1 MVSRRM
7 RLDNPVT
14 DVEFALPRWDEED
27 AHWQEIDERIP
38 ECHLA
43 RRIDQGVDQLDLT
56 RLFRVYEGRGSPPL
70 RPDLMLKIVMYE
82 TAIGKPSPAEW
93 FRDTRDS
100 DTVKW
105 LGFGIQPSRSACYE
119 FRDRLQPYWDVWN
132 EQVLHSA
139 REQDFTSA
147 HRVAQDGTTIA
158 ANASRHKLVN
168 QDTLQRRI
176 GELDSAIAAD
186 EQGKSPE
193 VVREW
198 MAKYPHTRSQQRTRY
213 QRAAERMEELHT
225 QNQERRAC
233 KRRPLEKIVVST
245 SDPESAC
252 GRDKLS
258 VFRPLYNVQL
268 HYDVDSPFILGYE
281 VFPQA
286 NDNGTLGTLIE
297 RTTELVGVKPEILL
311 ADSTYASILD
321 LEVCQQ
327 NNIKLYAPVSE
338 NDYSEKKQRKPQTN
352 QFTQLPKSNFTWLP
366 DEATYVC
373 PQGHRLESEKTSWV
387 KRSGSQRLR
396 NTTYR
401 CSADH
406 CRACPVRDA
415 CTPTPDKGRTV
426 SRLEK
431 EELLDELRER
441 MKTDEAKTLYRLRSQ
456 TVELAFADMKQHR
469 SMRCL
474 NGRGLRRAK
483 AQVATTVL
491 AHNLLV
497 ILQKEKNAL
506 ADEMPTKTTRT
517 LQNVA

>member
-1 MVSRRM
+1 MLRRRM
-7 RLDNPVT
+7 RLDKPIT
-14 DVEFALPRWDEED
+14 DVEFALPPWDEED
-27 AHWQEIDERIP
+27 VPWREIDKRVP
-38 ECHLA
+38 ESHLA
-43 RRIDQGVDQLDLT
+43 RRIDEGVDRLDLT
-56 RLFRVYEGRGSPPL
+56 PLLRGYEGRGSPPL
-70 RPDLMLKIVMYE
+70 RPDLMLKVVMYE
-82 TAIGKPSPAEW
+82 TAVGKPSPAEW

-119 FRDRLQPYWDVWN
+119 FRDRLQTFWDAWN

-139 REQDFTSA
+139 REHGFTSA
-147 HRVAQDGTTIA
+147 RRVAQDGTTIA

-168 QDTLQRRI
+168 QDTLQRRM
-176 GELDSAIAAD
+176 GELDAAIAAD
-186 EQGKSPE
+186 EQGKPPD
-193 VVREW
+193 VVRDW
-198 MAKYPHTRSQQRTRY
+198 MAKYPHTRSRQRTRY
-213 QRAAERMEELHT
+213 RQAARRMDELHT
-225 QNQERRAC
+225 QNQQRRAC

-268 HYDVDSPFILGYE
+268 HYDVDSPLILGYE

-297 RTTELVGVKPEILL
+297 RTNELVGVKPEILL

-327 NNIKLYAPVSE
+327 NGVTLYAPVSE

-352 QFTQLPKSNFTWLP
+352 QFTQLPKRKFTWLP
-366 DEATYVC
+366 DEVTYVC
-373 PQGHRLESEKTSWV
+373 PQGYRLESETTTWV
-387 KRSGSQRLR
+387 KRSGNQRLR

-401 CSADH
+401 CSAEH
-406 CRACPVRDA
+406 CRHCPARDT
-415 CTPTPDKGRTV
+415 CTPTPEKGRTV

-441 MKTDEAKTLYRLRSQ
+441 MQTEEARTLYRLRSQ

-469 SMRCL
+469 SLRCL
-474 NGRGLRRAK
+474 SGRGLRRAK
-483 AQVATTVL
+483 AQVAATVL

-497 ILQKEKNAL
+497 LLQQEKNDL
-506 ADEMPTKTTRT
+506 ADETTPKATRT